1 MNWKVIAFAAM
12 LGMVTGVALPG
23 ISWYGSCVVSALCV
37 LVAWFLFRNEPPR

>member
-1 MNWKVIAFAAM
+1 MNWKIAMFALM

-23 ISWYGSCVVSALCV
+23 ISWYGSCVVSALYV